1 MSEAAQAF
9 LTGFFKTSA
18 ENIQRRKKKA
28 EDYMDD
34 LRENQAA
41 YQAKAD
47 LKIKARNNAETL
59 TQKIISKG
67 GTKEMVKAAY
77 AENGLDGLSTLDG
90 VLSKGVASQGID
102 FVKNNA
108 DIFAATTLDPA
119 MTGVTIQDMLDEGF
133 GIGKYTTGD
142 YKRPESNWWD
152 RTTGRTAMDD
162 VRFKLDQEEVYEGMS
177 LFDLKQ
183 MASSSAY
190 NKVGGNSYLTYLS
203 PNLFGENDVSS
214 ARIDFQSTVNA
225 NDAFQLVQ
233 GEIETIEEEIITHKK
248 AVERGVDGA
257 QSDLLMA
264 QDKLEKAE
272 KKKLQVLN
280 EQFVPYVQDQA
291 AAYYGETFV
300 KRMGSQ
306 YDNIVGV
313 PGWTAATLGG
323 AIEEE
328 PSSNLAPQN
337 SLRPRARPST
347 ESLSDA
353 SSPTGIQTNTD
364 QPKAPTVPS
373 VPAPAAEQP
382 VETVKIVNQNNAPI
396 PVQTKDIEG
405 LPFSLEPDAVTFT
418 VDTDSIINHP
428 VTIFEDGDGNMR
440 VFNHKT
446 DETLSVPM
454 SDYVLASP
462 EIQQEIQTNPDA
474 KPILESKAFVEQPIN
489 LSDRGTSPR
498 DTAAINIT
506 KVNNWK
512 KSMSDVT
519 LAEWKEMSRKE
530 RVAAGLPPRPLD
542 MWSVGA
548 GAFKDVVQPDVIN
561 PAEEEARVIASDPLD
576 VPNAKPPS
584 TPLQG
589 LGDRPRKPKAGFDD
603 PDVST
608 SSPVR
613 DKMGFFMKYD
623 DQMLEAME
631 EFGITKDDPISEVKE
646 ALAAWFE
653 ENSGNSELVADSTYM
668 DLDNAASIILQAL
681 NMMEE

>member
-67 GTKEMVKAAY
+67 GTKDMVKAAY

-203 PNLFGENDVSS
+203 PNLFSENDVSS

-225 NDAFQLVQ
+225 NDAFTEAES
-233 GEIETIEEEIITHKK
+233 EIEQARQDIVVYQRNVD
-248 AVERGVDGA
+248 AGVDGSQSQLLKAKGRLA
-257 QSDLLMA
+257 Q
-264 QDKLEKAE
+264 AE
-272 KKKLQVLN
+272 MKKLQVLN
-280 EQFVPYVQDQA
+280 EQFAPYVQDQA
-291 AAYYGETFV
+291 AAYFGETFV
-300 KRMGSQ
+300 KRMANQ
-306 YDNIVGV
+306 YDTIVGV
-313 PGWTAATLGG
+313 PGWTATTLGG
-323 AIEEE
+323 AVEEE
-328 PSSNLAPQN
+328 P
-337 SLRPRARPST
+337 T
-347 ESLSDA
+347 EE
-353 SSPTGIQTNTD
+353 SSPTAPDTGVQ
-364 QPKAPTVPS
+364 QPALPLDEAANQQAPTMPS
-373 VPAPAAEQP
+373 VPAPAADQP
-382 VETVKIVNQNNAPI
+382 VETVKIVNQDNAPI
-396 PVQTKDIEG
+396 PVQTQDMEG

-418 VDTDSIINHP
+418 SVVSP
-428 VTIFEDGDGNMR
+428 KATIFEDGEGNMR
-440 VFNHKT
+440 VFNHET
-446 DETLSVPM
+446 DETLSVEN
-454 SDYVLASP
+454 SRFLLEQP
-462 EIQQEIQTNPDA
+462 EMQEEIQTNPDA

-548 GAFKDVVQPDVIN
+548 GAFKDVVKPDVIS
-561 PAEEEARVIASDPLD
+561 PAEEEARVIAADPLD
-576 VPNAKPPS
+576 VPNAKPTS
-584 TPLQG
+584 TPLLG
-589 LGDRPRKPKAGFDD
+589 LGDRPRNLKQ
-603 PDVST
+603 VL
-608 SSPVR
+608 
-613 DKMGFFMKYD
+613 MI
-623 DQMLEAME
+623 L
-631 EFGITKDDPISEVKE
+631 
-646 ALAAWFE
+646 
-653 ENSGNSELVADSTYM
+653 TY
-668 DLDNAASIILQAL
+668 LLQHL
-681 NMMEE
+681 

>member
-203 PNLFGENDVSS
+203 PNLFGENDVAS

-233 GEIETIEEEIITHKK
+233 AEIEAIEEEIITHKK
-248 AVERGVDGA
+248 AAERGVEGA
-257 QSDLLMA
+257 MSDLLIA

-272 KKKLQVLN
+272 NKKLQVLN

-300 KRMGSQ
+300 KRMGNQ

-328 PSSNLAPQN
+328 P
-337 SLRPRARPST
+337 T
-347 ESLSDA
+347 EE
-353 SSPTGIQTNTD
+353 SSPTATD
-364 QPKAPTVPS
+364 TGVEQPELPLDETENQQAPTMPS
-373 VPAPAAEQP
+373 VPAPAAEQT
-382 VETVKIVNQNNAPI
+382 VETVKIVNQDNAPI
-396 PVQTKDIEG
+396 PIQTQDMEG

-418 VDTDSIINHP
+418 SAVLPNT
-428 VTIFEDGDGNMR
+428 TIFEDGDGNMR
-440 VFNHKT
+440 VFNHQT

-462 EIQQEIQTNPDA
+462 EMQEEIQTNPDA

-498 DTAAINIT
+498 DTAAINLT
-506 KVNNWK
+506 KINKWK
-512 KSMSDVT
+512 KFMSDVT

-548 GAFKDVVQPDVIN
+548 GAFKDVVQPDVIIS
-561 PAEEEARVIASDPLD
+561 PAEEEARVIAADPLD

-589 LGDRPRKPKAGFDD
+589 LGDRPRKQEEA

-608 SSPVR
+608 APPVR
-613 DKMGFFMKYD
+613 SKTDFFMKYD
-623 DQMLEAME
+623 NQMLEAME

>member
-1 MSEAAQAF
+1 MSFDGQAF

-18 ENIQRRKKKA
+18 ENIQRRKRKA

-34 LRENQAA
+34 LRENQSA

-47 LKIKARNNAETL
+47 LKKKARNNAETL

-67 GTKEMVKAAY
+67 GTKDMVKAAY

-108 DIFAATTLDPA
+108 DIFAATTIDPS
-119 MTGVTIQDMLDEGF
+119 MSGVTIGDMLDEGF

-142 YKRPESNWWD
+142 YAQPESNWWE
-152 RTTGRTAMDD
+152 RLTGRTAMDD
-162 VRFKLDQEEVYEGMS
+162 VRSKLDQEEVYDGMS
-177 LFDLKQ
+177 LYDLKQ

-225 NDAFQLVQ
+225 NDAFTEAQQ
-233 GEIETIEEEIITHKK
+233 EIEQAKDDVLTNQR
-248 AVERGVDGA
+248 ALDSGVPGA
-257 QSDLLMA
+257 QSELLKAKGRLA
-264 QDKLEKAE
+264 QAE
-272 KKKLQVLN
+272 MKKLQILN
-280 EQFVPYVQDQA
+280 EQFSPYVQDQA
-291 AAYYGETFV
+291 AAYFGETFV
-300 KRMGSQ
+300 KRMANQ
-306 YDNIVGV
+306 YDTIVGV
-313 PGWTAATLGG
+313 PGWTEKTLGG
-323 AIEEE
+323 AVEEE
-328 PSSNLAPQN
+328 PTEESLPEAPMTDISQPALPLGDNKEDLAPN
-337 SLRPRARPST
+337 A
-347 ESLSDA
+347 A
-353 SSPTGIQTNTD
+353 
-364 QPKAPTVPS
+364 S
-373 VPAPAAEQP
+373 VPVKAEDKT
-382 VETVKIVNQNNAPI
+382 VETVKITNQDNAPI
-396 PVQTKDIEG
+396 LVKTEDAAG

-418 VDTDSIINHP
+418 SLVVPSA
-428 VTIFEDGDGNMR
+428 TIFEDSDGNMR
-440 VFNHKT
+440 VFNH
-446 DETLSVPM
+446 DADQTLSVEE
-454 SDYVLASP
+454 SDFILAQP
-462 EIQQEIQTNPDA
+462 ELQQEIQTTPKA
-474 KPILESKAFVEQPIN
+474 KAILESKSFVEQPIN

-548 GAFKDVVQPDVIN
+548 GAFKDVVQPDLIN
-561 PAEEEARVIASDPLD
+561 PAEEEARVIAADPLD
-576 VPNAKPPS
+576 VPNAKPSS

-589 LGDRPRKPKAGFDD
+589 LGARPKKEEEA

-608 SSPVR
+608 SPPVTS
-613 DKMGFFMKYD
+613 KTGFFMKYD
-623 DQMLEAME
+623 NQMLGAMQ

-653 ENSGNSELVADSTYM
+653 ENSGNAELVADSTYM

-681 NMMEE
+681 NMMGE

>member
-1 MSEAAQAF
+1 
-9 LTGFFKTSA
+9 
-18 ENIQRRKKKA
+18 
-28 EDYMDD
+28 
-34 LRENQAA
+34 
-41 YQAKAD
+41 
-47 LKIKARNNAETL
+47 
-59 TQKIISKG
+59 
-67 GTKEMVKAAY
+67 
-77 AENGLDGLSTLDG
+77 
-90 VLSKGVASQGID
+90 
-102 FVKNNA
+102 
-108 DIFAATTLDPA
+108 
-119 MTGVTIQDMLDEGF
+119 
-133 GIGKYTTGD
+133 
-142 YKRPESNWWD
+142 
-152 RTTGRTAMDD
+152 MDD
-162 VRFKLDQEEVYEGMS
+162 VRSKLDQEEVYEGMS

-203 PNLFGENDVSS
+203 PNLFGENDVAS

-225 NDAFQLVQ
+225 NDAFT
-233 GEIETIEEEIITHKK
+233 EAEAAIEK
-248 AVERGVDGA
+248 ANDDINLHQRRVDEGVKEA
-257 QSDLLMA
+257 QSELLKAKGRLA
-264 QDKLEKAE
+264 QAE
-272 KKKLQVLN
+272 MKKLQVLN
-280 EQFVPYVQDQA
+280 EQFIPYVQDQA

-313 PGWTAATLGG
+313 PGWTAAALGG
-323 AIEEE
+323 AVEEE
-328 PSSNLAPQN
+328 P
-337 SLRPRARPST
+337 T
-347 ESLSDA
+347 EE
-353 SSPTGIQTNTD
+353 SSPTATD
-364 QPKAPTVPS
+364 TDVSQPELPLGDTAKQQAPTMPS
-373 VPAPAAEQP
+373 VPAPAADQT
-382 VETVKIVNQNNAPI
+382 VETIKVVNQDNAPI
-396 PVQTKDIEG
+396 PIQTQDMEG

-418 VDTDSIINHP
+418 SAVIPNT
-428 VTIFEDGDGNMR
+428 TIFEDGDGNMR
-440 VFNHKT
+440 VFNHET

-462 EIQQEIQTNPDA
+462 EMQEEIQTNPDA

-548 GAFKDVVQPDVIN
+548 GAFKDVVQPDVIIS
-561 PAEEEARVIASDPLD
+561 PAE
-576 VPNAKPPS
+576 
-584 TPLQG
+584 
-589 LGDRPRKPKAGFDD
+589 KA

-608 SSPVR
+608 APPVR
-613 DKMGFFMKYD
+613 SKTDFFMKYD
-623 DQMLEAME
+623 NQMLEAME
-631 EFGITKDDPISEVKE
+631 EFGVTKDDPISEVKE

-653 ENSGNSELVADSTYM
+653 ENSSNSELVADSTYM

>member
-18 ENIQRRKKKA
+18 ANIQKRKDKA
-28 EDYMDD
+28 EDYMDT

-47 LKIKARNNAETL
+47 LKTKARNNAETL

-67 GTKEMVKAAY
+67 GTKDMVKAAY

-90 VLSKGVASQGID
+90 VLSKGIASQGID

-225 NDAFQLVQ
+225 NDAFTEAES
-233 GEIETIEEEIITHKK
+233 EIEQAREDIIVFQRNVD
-248 AVERGVDGA
+248 AGVDGSQSELLKA
-257 QSDLLMA
+257 QGRLA
-264 QDKLEKAE
+264 QAE
-272 KKKLQVLN
+272 MKKLQVLN
-280 EQFVPYVQDQA
+280 EQFAPYVQDQA
-291 AAYYGETFV
+291 AAYFGETFV
-300 KRMGSQ
+300 KRMANQ
-306 YDNIVGV
+306 YDTIVGV
-313 PGWTAATLGG
+313 PGWTSTTLGG
-323 AIEEE
+323 AVEEE
-328 PSSNLAPQN
+328 P
-337 SLRPRARPST
+337 T
-347 ESLSDA
+347 EE
-353 SSPTGIQTNTD
+353 SSPTAPDTD
-364 QPKAPTVPS
+364 VQQPALPLDETENKQAPTMPS
-373 VPAPAAEQP
+373 VPAPAADQP
-382 VETVKIVNQNNAPI
+382 VETVKIVNQDNAPI
-396 PVQTKDIEG
+396 PVQTQDMEG

-418 VDTDSIINHP
+418 SVVIPNT
-428 VTIFEDGDGNMR
+428 TIFEDGDGNMR
-440 VFNHKT
+440 VFNHQT

-462 EIQQEIQTNPDA
+462 EMQEEIQTNPAA

-548 GAFKDVVQPDVIN
+548 GAFKDVVKPDVIS
-561 PAEEEARVIASDPLD
+561 PAEEEARVIAADPLD

-584 TPLQG
+584 TPLLG
-589 LGDRPRKPKAGFDD
+589 LGDRPKKQEEA

-608 SSPVR
+608 TPPVR
-613 DKMGFFMKYD
+613 NKTDFFMKYD
-623 DQMLEAME
+623 NQMLEAME

-653 ENSGNSELVADSTYM
+653 ENSGNAELVADSTYM

>member
-1 MSEAAQAF
+1 MSFDGQAF

-18 ENIQRRKKKA
+18 ENIQRRKRKA

-34 LRENQAA
+34 LRENQSA

-47 LKIKARNNAETL
+47 LKKKARNNAETL
-59 TQKIISKG
+59 TKKIISKG
-67 GTKEMVKAAY
+67 GTKDMVKAAY

-108 DIFAATTLDPA
+108 DIFAATTIDPS
-119 MTGVTIQDMLDEGF
+119 MSGVTIGDMLDEGF

-142 YKRPESNWWD
+142 YAQPESNWWE
-152 RTTGRTAMDD
+152 RLTGRTAMDD
-162 VRFKLDQEEVYEGMS
+162 VRSKLDQEEVYDGMS
-177 LFDLKQ
+177 LYDLKQ

-257 QSDLLMA
+257 QSNLLIA

-328 PSSNLAPQN
+328 PSSDLAP
-337 SLRPRARPST
+337 PST
-347 ESLSDA
+347 ESLSDS

-364 QPKAPTVPS
+364 QPKAPTLPS
-373 VPAPAAEQP
+373 VPAPAADQP

-396 PVQTKDIEG
+396 PVQTKDMEG

-428 VTIFEDGDGNMR
+428 VTIFEDGEGNMR
-440 VFNHKT
+440 VFNHQT

-462 EIQQEIQTNPDA
+462 EMQEEIQTNPDA
-474 KPILESKAFVEQPIN
+474 KPILESKSFVEQPIN

-506 KVNNWK
+506 KANNWK

-519 LAEWKEMSRKE
+519 LAEW
-530 RVAAGLPPRPLD
+530 
-542 MWSVGA
+542 
-548 GAFKDVVQPDVIN
+548 
-561 PAEEEARVIASDPLD
+561 
-576 VPNAKPPS
+576 
-584 TPLQG
+584 
-589 LGDRPRKPKAGFDD
+589 
-603 PDVST
+603 
-608 SSPVR
+608 
-613 DKMGFFMKYD
+613 
-623 DQMLEAME
+623 
-631 EFGITKDDPISEVKE
+631 
-646 ALAAWFE
+646 
-653 ENSGNSELVADSTYM
+653 
-668 DLDNAASIILQAL
+668 
-681 NMMEE
+681 

>member
-67 GTKEMVKAAY
+67 GTKDMVKAAY

-133 GIGKYTTGD
+133 GIGKYTKGD

-203 PNLFGENDVSS
+203 PNLFSENDVSS

-225 NDAFQLVQ
+225 NDAFTEAES
-233 GEIETIEEEIITHKK
+233 EIEQAREDIVVFQRNVD
-248 AVERGVDGA
+248 AGVDGSQSQLLKA
-257 QSDLLMA
+257 QGRLA
-264 QDKLEKAE
+264 QAE
-272 KKKLQVLN
+272 MKKLQVLN
-280 EQFVPYVQDQA
+280 EQFAPYVQDQA
-291 AAYYGETFV
+291 AAYFGETFV
-300 KRMGSQ
+300 KRMANQ
-306 YDNIVGV
+306 YDTIVGV
-313 PGWTAATLGG
+313 PGWTAKTLGG
-323 AIEEE
+323 AVEEE
-328 PSSNLAPQN
+328 P
-337 SLRPRARPST
+337 T
-347 ESLSDA
+347 EE
-353 SSPTGIQTNTD
+353 SSPTAPDTGVQ
-364 QPKAPTVPS
+364 QPALPLDEAANQQAPTMPS
-373 VPAPAAEQP
+373 VPAPAADQP
-382 VETVKIVNQNNAPI
+382 VETVKIVNQDNAPI
-396 PVQTKDIEG
+396 PVQTQDMEG

-418 VDTDSIINHP
+418 SVVSP
-428 VTIFEDGDGNMR
+428 KATIFEDGEGNMR
-440 VFNHKT
+440 VFNHET
-446 DETLSVPM
+446 DETLSVEN
-454 SDYVLASP
+454 SRFLLEQP
-462 EIQQEIQTNPDA
+462 EMQEEIQTNPDA

-548 GAFKDVVQPDVIN
+548 GAFKDVVQPDVIS
-561 PAEEEARVIASDPLD
+561 PAEEEARVIAADPLD

-584 TPLQG
+584 TPLQA
-589 LGDRPRKPKAGFDD
+589 LGDRPRKQEEA

-608 SSPVR
+608 APPVR
-613 DKMGFFMKYD
+613 SKTDFFMKYD
-623 DQMLEAME
+623 NQMLEAME

>member
-233 GEIETIEEEIITHKK
+233 DEIETIEEEIITHKK
-248 AVERGVDGA
+248 AAERGVKGA
-257 QSDLLMA
+257 LSDLLIA
-264 QDKLEKAE
+264 QGKLEKAE
-272 KKKLQVLN
+272 NKKLRVLN

-328 PSSNLAPQN
+328 PSSNLAP
-337 SLRPRARPST
+337 PST
-347 ESLSDA
+347 KSLSDA

-364 QPKAPTVPS
+364 QPKASTVPS
-373 VPAPAAEQP
+373 VPAPAANQT
-382 VETVKIVNQNNAPI
+382 VETVKIVNQDNAPI
-396 PVQTKDIEG
+396 PVQTQDIEG
-405 LPFSLEPDAVTFT
+405 LTFSLEPDAVTFT
-418 VDTDSIINHP
+418 VDTDSINHP

-440 VFNHKT
+440 VFNHQT
-446 DETLSVPM
+446 DETLSVAM
-454 SDYVLASP
+454 SDYALASP
-462 EIQQEIQTNPDA
+462 EMQEEIQTNPDA

-548 GAFKDVVQPDVIN
+548 GAFKDVVQPDVIIS
-561 PAEEEARVIASDPLD
+561 PAEEEARVIAADPLD

-589 LGDRPRKPKAGFDD
+589 LGDRPRKKEKA

-608 SSPVR
+608 APPVR
-613 DKMGFFMKYD
+613 SKTDFFMKYD
-623 DQMLEAME
+623 NQMLEAME

>member
-1 MSEAAQAF
+1 MSDAAQAF

-47 LKIKARNNAETL
+47 LKTKARNNAETL

-67 GTKEMVKAAY
+67 GTKDMVKAAY

-225 NDAFQLVQ
+225 NDAFTEAES
-233 GEIETIEEEIITHKK
+233 EIEQAREDIVVFQRNVD
-248 AVERGVDGA
+248 AGVDGSQSQLLKAKGRLA
-257 QSDLLMA
+257 Q
-264 QDKLEKAE
+264 AE
-272 KKKLQVLN
+272 MKKLQVLN
-280 EQFVPYVQDQA
+280 EQFAPYVQDQA

-300 KRMGSQ
+300 KRMGNQ

-313 PGWTAATLGG
+313 PGWTATTLGG
-323 AIEEE
+323 AVEEE
-328 PSSNLAPQN
+328 P
-337 SLRPRARPST
+337 T
-347 ESLSDA
+347 EE
-353 SSPTGIQTNTD
+353 SSPTAPDTGVQ
-364 QPKAPTVPS
+364 QPALPLDEAANQQAPTMPS
-373 VPAPAAEQP
+373 VPAPAADQP
-382 VETVKIVNQNNAPI
+382 VETVKIVNQDNAPI
-396 PVQTKDIEG
+396 PVQTQDMEG

-418 VDTDSIINHP
+418 SVVSP
-428 VTIFEDGDGNMR
+428 KATIFEDGEGNMR
-440 VFNHKT
+440 VFNHET
-446 DETLSVPM
+446 DETLSVEN
-454 SDYVLASP
+454 SRFLLEQP
-462 EIQQEIQTNPDA
+462 EMQEEIQTNPDA

-548 GAFKDVVQPDVIN
+548 GAFKDVVKPDVIS
-561 PAEEEARVIASDPLD
+561 PAEEEARVIAADPLD
-576 VPNAKPPS
+576 VPNAKPTS
-584 TPLQG
+584 TPLLG

-608 SSPVR
+608 STPVR
-613 DKMGFFMKYD
+613 DKTGFFMKYD

>member
-34 LRENQAA
+34 IRENQAA

-108 DIFAATTLDPA
+108 EIFAATTLDPA

-225 NDAFQLVQ
+225 NDAFTEAEA
-233 GEIETIEEEIITHKK
+233 EIEQAREDII
-248 AVERGVDGA
+248 VFQRNVDNEVPNA
-257 QSDLLMA
+257 QSELLKAKGRLA
-264 QDKLEKAE
+264 QAE
-272 KKKLQVLN
+272 MKKLQVLN
-280 EQFVPYVQDQA
+280 EQFAPYVQDQA
-291 AAYYGETFV
+291 AAYFGETFV
-300 KRMGSQ
+300 KRMANQ
-306 YDNIVGV
+306 YDTIVGV

-323 AIEEE
+323 AVEEE
-328 PSSNLAPQN
+328 P
-337 SLRPRARPST
+337 T
-347 ESLSDA
+347 EE
-353 SSPTGIQTNTD
+353 SSPTATD
-364 QPKAPTVPS
+364 TSVSQPALPLDDTADQQAPTVPS
-373 VPAPAAEQP
+373 VPAPAAEQT
-382 VETVKIVNQNNAPI
+382 VETVKIVNQDNAPI
-396 PVQTKDIEG
+396 PVQTQDMEG

-418 VDTDSIINHP
+418 SAVIPNT
-428 VTIFEDGDGNMR
+428 TIFEDGDGNMR
-440 VFNHKT
+440 VFNHQT

-462 EIQQEIQTNPDA
+462 EMQQEIQTNPDA

-498 DTAAINIT
+498 DTAAINLT
-506 KVNNWK
+506 KINNWK

-530 RVAAGLPPRPLD
+530 RVAAGLPPRPVD

-548 GAFKDVVQPDVIN
+548 GAFKDVVQPDVIS
-561 PAEEEARVIASDPLD
+561 PAEEEARVIAADPLD

-589 LGDRPRKPKAGFDD
+589 LGDRPKKPKAGFDD
-603 PDVST
+603 PDVSI

>member
-1 MSEAAQAF
+1 
-9 LTGFFKTSA
+9 
-18 ENIQRRKKKA
+18 
-28 EDYMDD
+28 
-34 LRENQAA
+34 
-41 YQAKAD
+41 
-47 LKIKARNNAETL
+47 
-59 TQKIISKG
+59 
-67 GTKEMVKAAY
+67 MVKAAY
-77 AENGLDGLSTLDG
+77 AENGLDGLSTLDN

-203 PNLFGENDVSS
+203 PNLFSENDVSS

-225 NDAFQLVQ
+225 NDAFAEAES
-233 GEIETIEEEIITHKK
+233 EIEQAREDIIVFQRNVD
-248 AVERGVDGA
+248 AGVDGSQSQLLKA
-257 QSDLLMA
+257 QGRLA
-264 QDKLEKAE
+264 QAE
-272 KKKLQVLN
+272 MKKLQVLN
-280 EQFVPYVQDQA
+280 EQFAPYVQDQA

-300 KRMGSQ
+300 KRMANQ
-306 YDNIVGV
+306 YDTIVGV

-323 AIEEE
+323 AVEEE
-328 PSSNLAPQN
+328 P
-337 SLRPRARPST
+337 T
-347 ESLSDA
+347 EE
-353 SSPTGIQTNTD
+353 SSPTTPDMSAQ
-364 QPKAPTVPS
+364 QPALPLDDTANQQAPTMPS
-373 VPAPAAEQP
+373 VPAPTVDQT
-382 VETVKIVNQNNAPI
+382 VETVKIVNQDNAPI
-396 PVQTKDIEG
+396 PIQTQDMEG

-418 VDTDSIINHP
+418 SAVIPNT
-428 VTIFEDGDGNMR
+428 TIFEDGDGNMR
-440 VFNHKT
+440 VFNHQT
-446 DETLSVPM
+446 DETLSVDM

-462 EIQQEIQTNPDA
+462 EMQQEIQTNPDA

-548 GAFKDVVQPDVIN
+548 GAFKDVVQPVVIS
-561 PAEEEARVIASDPLD
+561 PAEEEARVIAADPLD

-589 LGDRPRKPKAGFDD
+589 LGDRPKKQEEA

-608 SSPVR
+608 APPVR
-613 DKMGFFMKYD
+613 SKTDFFMKYD

>member
-18 ENIQRRKKKA
+18 ANIQKRKDKA
-28 EDYMDD
+28 EDYMDT

-47 LKIKARNNAETL
+47 LKTKARNNAETL
-59 TQKIISKG
+59 TQKILSKG
-67 GTKEMVKAAY
+67 GTKDMVKAAY

-90 VLSKGVASQGID
+90 VLSKGIASQGID

-203 PNLFGENDVSS
+203 PNLFGENDVAS

-225 NDAFQLVQ
+225 NDAFA
-233 GEIETIEEEIITHKK
+233 EAEAAIEK
-248 AVERGVDGA
+248 ANDDINLHQRRVDEGVKEA
-257 QSDLLMA
+257 QSELLKAKGRLA
-264 QDKLEKAE
+264 QAE
-272 KKKLQVLN
+272 MKKLQVLN

-313 PGWTAATLGG
+313 PGWTAAALGG
-323 AIEEE
+323 AVEEE
-328 PSSNLAPQN
+328 P
-337 SLRPRARPST
+337 T
-347 ESLSDA
+347 EE
-353 SSPTGIQTNTD
+353 SSPTAPDTD
-364 QPKAPTVPS
+364 VQQPALPLDETENKQAPTMPS
-373 VPAPAAEQP
+373 VPAPAADQP
-382 VETVKIVNQNNAPI
+382 VETVKIVNQDNAPI
-396 PVQTKDIEG
+396 PVQTQDMEG

-418 VDTDSIINHP
+418 SVVIPNT
-428 VTIFEDGDGNMR
+428 TIFEDGDGNMR
-440 VFNHKT
+440 VFNHQT

-462 EIQQEIQTNPDA
+462 EMQEEIQTNPAA

-548 GAFKDVVQPDVIN
+548 GAFKDVVKPDVIS
-561 PAEEEARVIASDPLD
+561 PAEEEARVIAADPLD

-584 TPLQG
+584 TPLLG
-589 LGDRPRKPKAGFDD
+589 LGDRPKKQEEA

-608 SSPVR
+608 TPPVR
-613 DKMGFFMKYD
+613 NKTDFFMKYD
-623 DQMLEAME
+623 NQMLEAME

-653 ENSGNSELVADSTYM
+653 ENSGNAELVADSTYM

>member
-41 YQAKAD
+41 YQVKAD
-47 LKIKARNNAETL
+47 LKVKARNNAETL

-67 GTKEMVKAAY
+67 GTKDMVKAAY

-203 PNLFGENDVSS
+203 PNLFSENDVSS

-225 NDAFQLVQ
+225 NDAFTEAES
-233 GEIETIEEEIITHKK
+233 EIEQAREDIIVFQRNVD
-248 AVERGVDGA
+248 AGVDDSQSQLLKA
-257 QSDLLMA
+257 QGRLA
-264 QDKLEKAE
+264 QAE
-272 KKKLQVLN
+272 MKKLQVLN
-280 EQFVPYVQDQA
+280 EQFAPYVQDQA

-300 KRMGSQ
+300 KRMANQ
-306 YDNIVGV
+306 YDTIVGV
-313 PGWTAATLGG
+313 PGWTATTLGG
-323 AIEEE
+323 AVEEE
-328 PSSNLAPQN
+328 P
-337 SLRPRARPST
+337 T
-347 ESLSDA
+347 EE
-353 SSPTGIQTNTD
+353 SSPTATD
-364 QPKAPTVPS
+364 TGVQQPALPLDDTANEQAPTMPS
-373 VPAPAAEQP
+373 VPAPAAEQT
-382 VETVKIVNQNNAPI
+382 VETVKIVNQDNAPI
-396 PVQTKDIEG
+396 PVQTQDMEG

-418 VDTDSIINHP
+418 VDTDSVINHP

-440 VFNHKT
+440 VFNHQT
-446 DETLSVPM
+446 DETLSVAM

-462 EIQQEIQTNPDA
+462 EMQQEIQTNPDA

-548 GAFKDVVQPDVIN
+548 GAFKDVVKPDVIS
-561 PAEEEARVIASDPLD
+561 PAEEEARVIAADPLD

-589 LGDRPRKPKAGFDD
+589 LGDRPKKQEEA

-608 SSPVR
+608 APPVR
-613 DKMGFFMKYD
+613 SKTDFFMKYD
-623 DQMLEAME
+623 NQMLEAME

>member
-34 LRENQAA
+34 LRENQSA

-203 PNLFGENDVSS
+203 PNLFGENDVAS

-233 GEIETIEEEIITHKK
+233 DEIKDIEDAIIVHQRNVD
-248 AVERGVDGA
+248 AGVDDA
-257 QSDLLMA
+257 QSELLIA
-264 QDKLEKAE
+264 QGKLAQAE
-272 KKKLQVLN
+272 MKRLKILN

-291 AAYYGETFV
+291 AAYFGETFV

-306 YDNIVGV
+306 YDSIVGV
-313 PGWTAATLGG
+313 PGWTAAVLGG
-323 AIEEE
+323 AVEEE
-328 PSSNLAPQN
+328 P
-337 SLRPRARPST
+337 T
-347 ESLSDA
+347 EE
-353 SSPTGIQTNTD
+353 SSPTATNTD
-364 QPKAPTVPS
+364 VKQPELPLSDTAKQKAPTVPS
-373 VPAPAAEQP
+373 VPVPAADQT
-382 VETVKIVNQNNAPI
+382 VETVKIVNQDNAPI
-396 PVQTKDIEG
+396 PIQTQDMEG
-405 LPFSLEPDAVTFT
+405 KPFSLEPDAVTFT
-418 VDTDSIINHP
+418 VDTRSVINHP

-440 VFNHKT
+440 VFNHQT

-462 EIQQEIQTNPDA
+462 EMQQEIQTNPDA

-498 DTAAINIT
+498 DTAAINLT
-506 KVNNWK
+506 KINNWK

-548 GAFKDVVQPDVIN
+548 GAFKDVVKPDVIS
-561 PAEEEARVIASDPLD
+561 PAEEEARVIAADPLD

-589 LGDRPRKPKAGFDD
+589 LGDRPKKEEKA

-608 SSPVR
+608 SPPVR
-613 DKMGFFMKYD
+613 NKTDFFMKYD
-623 DQMLEAME
+623 NQMLEAME

>member
-77 AENGLDGLSTLDG
+77 AENGLDGLSTLDN

-203 PNLFGENDVSS
+203 PNLFSENDVSS

-225 NDAFQLVQ
+225 NDAFTEAES
-233 GEIETIEEEIITHKK
+233 EIEQAREDIIVFQRNVDAGVEGSQSQLLK
-248 AVERGVDGA
+248 AQGRLA
-257 QSDLLMA
+257 Q
-264 QDKLEKAE
+264 AE
-272 KKKLQVLN
+272 MKKLQVLN
-280 EQFVPYVQDQA
+280 EQFAPYVQDQA
-291 AAYYGETFV
+291 AAYFGETFV
-300 KRMGSQ
+300 KRMANQ
-306 YDNIVGV
+306 YDTIVGV
-313 PGWTAATLGG
+313 PGWTATTLGG
-323 AIEEE
+323 AVEEE
-328 PSSNLAPQN
+328 P
-337 SLRPRARPST
+337 T
-347 ESLSDA
+347 EE
-353 SSPTGIQTNTD
+353 SSPTATD
-364 QPKAPTVPS
+364 TGVEQPELPLNETENQQAPTMPS
-373 VPAPAAEQP
+373 VPAPVAEQT
-382 VETVKIVNQNNAPI
+382 VETVKIVNQDNAPI
-396 PVQTKDIEG
+396 PVQTQDMEG

-418 VDTDSIINHP
+418 SAVIPNT
-428 VTIFEDGDGNMR
+428 TIFEDGDGNMR
-440 VFNHKT
+440 VFNHQT

-462 EIQQEIQTNPDA
+462 EMQEEIQTNPDA

-548 GAFKDVVQPDVIN
+548 GAFKDVVQPDVIIS
-561 PAEEEARVIASDPLD
+561 PAEEEARVIAADPLD

-589 LGDRPRKPKAGFDD
+589 LGDRPRKQEKA

-608 SSPVR
+608 APPVR
-613 DKMGFFMKYD
+613 SKTDFFMKYD
-623 DQMLEAME
+623 NQMLEAME

>member
-1 MSEAAQAF
+1 MSFDGQAF
-9 LTGFFKTSA
+9 LTGFFKASA
-18 ENIQRRKKKA
+18 ENIQRRKRKA

-34 LRENQAA
+34 LRENQSA

-47 LKIKARNNAETL
+47 LKKKARNNAETL

-67 GTKEMVKAAY
+67 GTKDMVKAAY

-90 VLSKGVASQGID
+90 VLSKGVASQGLD

-108 DIFAATTLDPA
+108 DIFAATTIDPA

-142 YKRPESNWWD
+142 YAQPESNWWE
-152 RTTGRTAMDD
+152 RLTGRTAMDD
-162 VRFKLDQEEVYEGMS
+162 VRSKLDQEEVYDGMS
-177 LFDLKQ
+177 LYDLKQ

-214 ARIDFQSTVNA
+214 ARIDFQATVNA
-225 NDAFQLVQ
+225 NDAFTEVQ
-233 GEIETIEEEIITHKK
+233 QEIEQAKDDVLTNQR
-248 AVERGVDGA
+248 ALDSGVPEA
-257 QSDLLMA
+257 QSELLKAKGRLA
-264 QDKLEKAE
+264 QAE
-272 KKKLQVLN
+272 MKKLQILN
-280 EQFVPYVQDQA
+280 EQFSPYVQDQA
-291 AAYYGETFV
+291 AAYFGETFV
-300 KRMGSQ
+300 KRMANQ
-306 YDNIVGV
+306 YDTIVGV
-313 PGWTAATLGG
+313 PGWTATTLGG
-323 AIEEE
+323 AVEKEPTEE
-328 PSSNLAPQN
+328 
-337 SLRPRARPST
+337 
-347 ESLSDA
+347 
-353 SSPTGIQTNTD
+353 SSPTATNTD
-364 QPKAPTVPS
+364 VKQPELPLSDTAKQQAPTVPS
-373 VPAPAAEQP
+373 VPAPAADQT
-382 VETVKIVNQNNAPI
+382 VETVKIVNQDNAPI
-396 PVQTKDIEG
+396 PVQTQDMEG
-405 LPFSLEPDAVTFT
+405 LPFSLDPDAVTFT
-418 VDTDSIINHP
+418 SAVIPNT
-428 VTIFEDGDGNMR
+428 TIFEDGDGNMR
-440 VFNHKT
+440 VFNHQT
-446 DETLSVPM
+446 DETLSVAM

-462 EIQQEIQTNPDA
+462 EMQQEIQTNPDA
-474 KPILESKAFVEQPIN
+474 KPILESKSFVEQPIN

-506 KVNNWK
+506 KANNWK

-548 GAFKDVVQPDVIN
+548 GAFKDVVQPDLIN
-561 PAEEEARVIASDPLD
+561 PAEEEARVIAADPLD
-576 VPNAKPPS
+576 VPNAKPSS

-589 LGDRPRKPKAGFDD
+589 LGARPKKEEEA

-608 SSPVR
+608 SPPVTS
-613 DKMGFFMKYD
+613 KTGFFMKYD
-623 DQMLEAME
+623 NQMLEAME

>member
-203 PNLFGENDVSS
+203 PNLFSENDVSN

-225 NDAFQLVQ
+225 NDAFTEAES
-233 GEIETIEEEIITHKK
+233 EIEQAREDIIVFQRNVDAGVPDSQSELLK
-248 AVERGVDGA
+248 AKGRLA
-257 QSDLLMA
+257 Q
-264 QDKLEKAE
+264 AE
-272 KKKLQVLN
+272 MKKLQVLN
-280 EQFVPYVQDQA
+280 EQFAPYVQDQA
-291 AAYYGETFV
+291 AAYFGETFV
-300 KRMGSQ
+300 KRMANQ
-306 YDNIVGV
+306 YDTIVGV
-313 PGWTAATLGG
+313 PGWTSTTLGG
-323 AIEEE
+323 AVEEE
-328 PSSNLAPQN
+328 P
-337 SLRPRARPST
+337 T
-347 ESLSDA
+347 EE
-353 SSPTGIQTNTD
+353 SSPTATD
-364 QPKAPTVPS
+364 TDVQQPALPLDETANQQAPTMPS
-373 VPAPAAEQP
+373 VPAPAADQP
-382 VETVKIVNQNNAPI
+382 VETVKIVNQDNAPI
-396 PVQTKDIEG
+396 PVQTQDMEG

-418 VDTDSIINHP
+418 SVVSP
-428 VTIFEDGDGNMR
+428 KATIFEDGEGNMR
-440 VFNHKT
+440 VFNHET
-446 DETLSVPM
+446 DETLSVEN
-454 SDYVLASP
+454 SRFLLEQP
-462 EIQQEIQTNPDA
+462 EMQEEIQTNPAA